1 MKKRTV
7 LITAAILGLLL
18 VSGGH
23 DFGTKENGYFDISK
37 DFQTAENG
45 ALG

>member
-1 MKKRTV
+1 MKRRTV

-18 VSGGH
+18 VSSNH
-23 DFGTKENGYFDISK
+23 FGTKENGYLGISK
-37 DFQTAENG
+37 DFQVAENG

>member
-18 VSGGH
+18 VSGNDYGK
-23 DFGTKENGYFDISK
+23 KENGWLGISNG
-37 DFQTAENG
+37 FQTAENG

>member
-18 VSGGH
+18 VSSN
-23 DFGTKENGYFDISK
+23 DFGTNERGALGLN
-37 DFQTAENG
+37 DFQTTENG

>member
-18 VSGGH
+18 VSGN
-23 DFGTKENGYFDISK
+23 DFGTNERGALGLN

>member
-18 VSGGH
+18 VSGNH
-23 DFGTKENGYFDISK
+23 FGTKENGYLGISN
-37 DFQTAENG
+37 DFQVAENG